1 MKILIAVDGS
11 IYTDHALEFLASR
24 ETLLASSPEIEM
36 LSVVPRIPAGALRY
50 VERDVL
56 EGYYK
61 DSADKVFKPI
71 RKFLKG
77 KDLPV
82 DEVYVVG
89 EPAETVALEA
99 ERVKPDLLVMGS
111 RGRSDIK
118 GLLLGSVTRGVLA
131 RTKLPVLIVRS
142 DLIPKKDGMRVGIAV
157 DGSAHSK
164 AVAKYV
170 AANKNFFG
178 KDAKFFLIHVV
189 SDIGLTMLAGVS
201 TGAPQPLK
209 GADLEALKEENWKDA
224 SEDVVPILVKAGIS
238 FEKVCAEGFAGDTLA
253 KIAKKKKLDLMVM
266 GSHGYGRFKST
277 VVGSTAMRI
286 LAKGEV
292 PVLLVRR

>member
-24 ETLLASSPEIEM
+24 QSALATSPEIEM
-36 LSVVPRIPAGALRY
+36 LSVVPQIPAGALRF

-61 DSADKVFKPI
+61 DCSEKVFKPI
-71 RKFLKG
+71 RKFLRG

-82 DEVYVVG
+82 TEVYMVG
-89 EPAETVALEA
+89 DPAESVTNEVD
-99 ERVKPDLLVMGS
+99 RVKPDLLVMGS
-111 RGRSDIK
+111 RGRSNLK

-131 RTKLPVLIVRS
+131 RTKVPLLIVRS

-164 AVAKYV
+164 AVVKYLI
-170 AANKNFFG
+170 ANREFFG
-178 KDAKFFLIHVV
+178 KDSTFYLIHIT
-189 SDIGLTMLAGVS
+189 SDIGLTLLAGVS

-209 GADLEALKEENWKDA
+209 GTDLEAIKEETYREA
-224 SEDVVPILVKAGIS
+224 TEDIIPMLEKAGIAY
-238 FEKVCAEGFAGDTLA
+238 EKVCAEGPAGDTLA
-253 KIAKKKKLDLMVM
+253 KVAKKKKLDLMVM
-266 GSHGYGRFKST
+266 GSHGYGRFKSA
-277 VVGSTAMRI
+277 VMGSTAMRL

-292 PVLLVRR
+292 PVLLVRK